1 MINSGKRLTNEE
13 ALNRILKKC
22 KERNVEFVGFNNE
35 ENIYKNN
42 KTYLILKCNKCGNV
56 WNTTCYDKFVN
67 GNRACPNCSPTKK
80 LSEKEIIENIKKICK
95 EKEYTFIGFNGV
107 YDGISTKLI
116 LKCNKCG
123 EVWNTTTYNN
133 FKKKNRKSHSCERKN
148 PSSMPSIL
156 NEKKAIEKINKLLK
170 NSSLE
175 FVSFSGDK
183 YIGRSKTHVL
193 LKCKKCGEINDYSYR
208 NLLLNKSIPEC
219 KNCEY
224 GNKISNEKAIEKIK
238 EKCKNLN
245 YEFLGFD
252 NDKNRYENKNTYL
265 ILKCNECGTIWRTTT
280 YYSFIHNV
288 IKCPGCI
295 NSWKME
301 KEIESILIKY
311 NINFIPQCRNR
322 VLPWLKNK
330 ISLTL
335 DFYLPDYN
343 IAIEC
348 QGRQHFEP
356 VIDFGGEKTFKES
369 LYRDEKKL
377 ILCKSNGVK
386 LLYYDS
392 EHGHTEFLG
401 EKVYNNENKIINEIN
416 VYGEKNKNVSHTQ

>member
-1 MINSGKRLTNEE
+1 MSKNTGKRLTNKQ
-13 ALNRILKKC
+13 ALDRILRKC
-22 KERNVEFVGFNNE
+22 KEKNVEFVGFNNE

-95 EKEYTFIGFNGV
+95 EKEYTFIGFNGT
-107 YDGISTKLI
+107 YDGINTKLI

-123 EVWNTTTYNN
+123 EEWSTTTYNN
-133 FKKKNRKSHSCERKN
+133 LKKKERKSHLCGRKN

-175 FVSFSGDK
+175 FVSFDENEYVG
-183 YIGRSKTHVL
+183 YNKTHVI
-193 LKCKKCGEINDYSYR
+193 LKCKECGKINNYSYR
-208 NLLLNKSIPEC
+208 CLFNKNVLC
-219 KNCEY
+219 KSCEY
-224 GNKISNEKAIEKIK
+224 NGKFSNKHATDIINK
-238 EKCKNLN
+238 KCATLN
-245 YEFLGFD
+245 YSFIGFD
-252 NDKNRYENKNTYL
+252 SENGRYNGKDTYL
-265 ILKCNECGTIWRTTT
+265 ILRCNDCGAEWDTTT
-280 YYSFIHNV
+280 FASFAKNT
-288 IKCPGCI
+288 IKCPGCT

-301 KEIESILIKY
+301 KEIEEILRK
-311 NINFIPQCRNR
+311 NGVKFVKQCRNR
-322 VLPWLKNK
+322 ILPWLTNK
-330 ISLTL
+330 ISLSL

-356 VIDFGGEKTFKES
+356 VNDFGGEKSYLES

-377 ILCKSNGVK
+377 ILCKNNGVK

-392 EHGHTEFLG
+392 EHKHTEFLG
-401 EKVYNNENKIINEIN
+401 EKVYND
-416 VYGEKNKNVSHTQ
+416 KNVLIKEILEKH

>member
-13 ALNRILKKC
+13 ALDRILKKC
-22 KERNVEFVGFNNE
+22 KERNIEFVGFNNE

-95 EKEYTFIGFNGV
+95 EKDYTFIGFNGA

-133 FKKKNRKSHSCERKN
+133 FKKKNRKSHSCGRKN

-156 NEKKAIEKINKLLK
+156 NEKKAIDFLNEILK
-170 NSSLE
+170 NSSLK
-175 FVSFSGDK
+175 FVSFDENG
-183 YIGRSKTHVL
+183 YIGRNKSHVL
-193 LKCKKCGEINDYSYR
+193 LKCEKCNKTNVYSYR
-208 NLLLNKSIPEC
+208 GLFDGKISC
-219 KNCEY
+219 KNCEFN
-224 GNKISNEKAIEKIK
+224 GKFSNEKAIDIVKKRCE
-238 EKCKNLN
+238 ELN
-245 YEFLGFD
+245 YTFIGFD
-252 NDKNRYENKNTYL
+252 TDDGNYKGKNTYL
-265 ILKCNECGTIWRTTT
+265 ILKCNECGIEWKTTT
-280 YYSFIHNV
+280 FSSLRHND
-288 IKCPGCI
+288 IKCPGCV

-301 KEIESILIKY
+301 KEIESELRKNSIKY
-311 NINFIPQCRNR
+311 IKQCRNR
-322 VLPWLKNK
+322 ILPWLKNK
-330 ISLTL
+330 ISLSL

-356 VIDFGGEKTFKES
+356 VKDFGGEKTFKES
-369 LYRDEKKL
+369 IYRDEKKL
-377 ILCKSNGVK
+377 NLCKNNGIK

-392 EHGHTEFLG
+392 EHSHTEFLG
-401 EKVYNNENKIINEIN
+401 EIVYNDKNKILKEITI
-416 VYGEKNKNVSHTQ
+416 YGQKNKNVGYSQ